1 MPKKETNNKNHTA
14 RVGVEFTKELIEIQ
28 EARLESNIDK
38 KKKSIRKLTDLIPHH
53 HHWAKI
59 KADMEKINLEKK
71 HNE

>member
-1 MPKKETNNKNHTA
+1 MPKKENHSQNHTA

-28 EARLESNIDK
+28 EARLESGIDK
-38 KKKSIRKLTDLIPHH
+38 KKKSIRKLTDLIPKHNS
-53 HHWAKI
+53 WAKI